1 MLIQSLKQHFPA
13 RFPEWMMAG
22 MLSSWGAYV
31 VLHPELFTDPR
42 SASIFAGMVWGLVAL
57 LIGMVRAFALFA
69 RWVDRHEKRCAA

>member
-42 SASIFAGMVWGLVAL
+42 STTALTTTAPNPAAAPSGNAL
-57 LIGMVRAFALFA
+57 LP
-69 RWVDRHEKRCAA
+69 WVGLT